1 MRRASLLVT
10 GVLSLVALVLAA
22 AVGVMLADL
31 GRLRAGEDA
40 GRDALAAARSFA
52 ADMLSYDYRTI
63 EQDFARA
70 GGYTTGGLAEH
81 YRRLAAT
88 MGPPA
93 RQQRLVQSATV
104 VEAAVE
110 SAGPD
115 HAEVLLFVNMNT
127 ARTPAGE
134 DQPRRQVTRG
144 RVRFVMVRDG
154 SRWLVT
160 ELSTLLGAAPP
171 L

>member
-70 GGYTTGGLAEH
+70 GDTPPEGSPSTTGGSPRPWG
-81 YRRLAAT
+81 RRP
-88 MGPPA
+88 G
-93 RQQRLVQSATV
+93 S
-104 VEAAVE
+104 
-110 SAGPD
+110 SGWCS
-115 HAEVLLFVNMNT
+115 
-127 ARTPAGE
+127 
-134 DQPRRQVTRG
+134 RRRSWRRRWSRRG
-144 RVRFVMVRDG
+144 RTTPRCCC
-154 SRWLVT
+154 S
-160 ELSTLLGAAPP
+160 
-171 L
+171 